1 MRGMRESFR
10 PGVVGE
16 NISRGALALLIGG
29 SNAQNFLR
37 REALA
42 RLIRVLGEGAGM
54 LLPALFLG
62 SGKTVC

>member
-16 NISRGALALLIGG
+16 NISRDALALLIGG

-54 LLPALFLG
+54 LLPTLFLV

>member
-16 NISRGALALLIGG
+16 NISRGALALLISV
-29 SNAQNFLR
+29 SNAQNFLH

-54 LLPALFLG
+54 LLPALFLD